1 MERLAEVGLIGIC
14 AALAAVIALGVIGLM
29 RGASPRRSQRLM
41 RWRIAL
47 QAVALVLLTGILWFR
62 P

>member
-29 RGASPRRSQRLM
+29 RGTSPRRSQRLM

-47 QAVALVLLTGILWFR
+47 QAVALVLLAGILWFR